1 MWIWCDVRAG
11 CSPDLSVVAEWC
23 AKVIQSAT
31 GIKMWKEP
39 MQAQA
44 SMYVS
49 IYLYITITA
58 VASASSGFPKTRALQ
73 YDGHYESLVSFG
85 CIMHDTH
92 VLRLSHAES

>member
-1 MWIWCDVRAG
+1 M
-11 CSPDLSVVAEWC
+11 
-23 AKVIQSAT
+23 IQSAT

-44 SMYVS
+44 SMYLS

-73 YDGHYESLVSFG
+73 YDESLVSFG